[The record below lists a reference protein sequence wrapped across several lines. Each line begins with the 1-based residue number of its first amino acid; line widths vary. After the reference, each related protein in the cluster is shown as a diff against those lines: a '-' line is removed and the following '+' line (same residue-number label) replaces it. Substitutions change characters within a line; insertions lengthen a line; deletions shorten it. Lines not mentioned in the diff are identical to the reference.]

1 MARNAVRGAL
11 IIFEMRSHQVLPP
24 TAEYSIRRTIIR
36 PPLYCRVLRQA
47 LRFTLSFFLKRSNA
61 RTTPKKESAMPAK
74 KKVLLAEDH
83 QMLREGLRAILSQRE
98 NLEIVGE
105 AVDGIEALR
114 CVKRLRPDLLLLDL
128 SMPRMN
134 GLSVLLEARAY
145 HPEIKI
151 LVLTIHQSEPY
162 VLETFE
168 AGADGY
174 CSKNDS
180 REELLVAIDS
190 VLADKI
196 YLSPL
201 IARDVLHGFLA
212 KRAKRRPDTAWDTVT
227 QREREILKLL
237 AEGYTNREIADM
249 LFISVKTVEKH
260 RSNIMAKLDLHNVA
274 HLTTLAIEK
283 GLVENLR

>member
-1 MARNAVRGAL
+1 
-11 IIFEMRSHQVLPP
+11 
-24 TAEYSIRRTIIR
+24 
-36 PPLYCRVLRQA
+36 
-47 LRFTLSFFLKRSNA
+47 
-61 RTTPKKESAMPAK
+61 MPAK

-83 QMLREGLRAILSQRE
+83 QMLREGLRAILGQRE

-114 CVKRLRPDLLLLDL
+114 GVKRLHPDLLLLDL

-145 HPEIKI
+145 HPAIKI

-162 VLETFE
+162 VLEAFE
-168 AGADGY
+168 AGAEGY

-190 VLADKI
+190 VLAGKI

-201 IARDVLHGFLA
+201 IARDVLHGYLA
-212 KRAKRRPDTAWDTVT
+212 KRAAGRPNTAWDTVT
-227 QREREILKLL
+227 QREKEILKLL
-237 AEGYTNREIADM
+237 AEGYTNRQIGEM

-283 GLVENLR
+283 GLVENTR